1 METPLPTPPPPGGDL
16 NTAKYTTLFH
26 HIHNMNMRDVRDV
39 YKGMRQS
46 GSDDPDMLFPRLGF
60 TAGEFAVAYVM
71 KMPRRT
77 RI

>member
-1 METPLPTPPPPGGDL
+1 MSGTTSSPDL
-16 NTAKYTTLFH
+16 NTFKYTTLFH

-46 GSDDPDMLFPRLGF
+46 GDNDANMFFPRLGF
-60 TAGEFAVAYVM
+60 TAGEFAVAHVM

-77 RI
+77 RS